1 MEKLFHKINK
11 YSYKLGNSIK
21 DNDIQKIDIYT
32 KHHIHHFE
40 QCGKAIIQSGGN
52 IDEFKRML
60 GEYIE
65 QVNALV
71 AIYTVKLQQLPS
83 LKQQKTSLEKQNKH
97 IVADLLLLQSK
108 QQEQEKEIQRLQKE
122 VRLRNLTT
130 GGSIKNNDMGAK
142 GTFDPKGNMHYIQQY
157 GKAIIQ
163 SGGTIEDLKASLE
176 GYITT
181 VAQFLEK
188 YNAMI
193 QEHNAVTAEIND
205 IITRTLVVQQEVDEV
220 SGMNTV
226 TLQKI
231 AVLESELTNESIK
244 TVIDRTCPDTN
255 MTGAYKEKE
264 GQCYKNIEYIREV
277 LHKLG
282 FSKESKSG
290 MAVKNAI
297 SNIFEL
303 IRKSGITEFT
313 NTCLSQSVPLQSIGL
328 ANIKVILGIMN
339 VQVVISG
346 QRIDATDGQFNDVN
360 LLLTNNRDAISAI
373 ADFFYKRKI
382 IPKIQSE

>member
-1 MEKLFHKINK
+1 
-11 YSYKLGNSIK
+11 
-21 DNDIQKIDIYT
+21 
-32 KHHIHHFE
+32 
-40 QCGKAIIQSGGN
+40 
-52 IDEFKRML
+52 ML
-60 GEYIE
+60 DEYIG

-71 AIYTVKLQQLPS
+71 AIYTVKLQELPS
-83 LKQQKTSLEKQNKH
+83 LKQQKMSLEEQNEQ
-97 IVADLLLLQSK
+97 IVTELLSLQSIR
-108 QQEQEKEIQRLQKE
+108 QEQEKEIQRLQEE

-142 GTFDPKGNMHYIQQY
+142 GTFGAKHNMHYIQQY

-205 IITRTLVVQQEVDEV
+205 IKARTFVVQQEVDEV
-220 SGMNTV
+220 FGMNTV

-231 AVLESELTNESIK
+231 AALESELTNESIK
-244 TVIDRTCPDTN
+244 TVIDRTCPNTN

-277 LHKLG
+277 LHTLG
-282 FSKESKSG
+282 FELKSG

-313 NTCLSQSVPLQSIGL
+313 TTHLSKSIPLQSIGL

-346 QRIDATDGQFNDVN
+346 QRIDATDGQFNDVKS
-360 LLLTNNRDAISAI
+360 LLVTNNRDAIDAI

-382 IPKIQSE
+382 IPKI